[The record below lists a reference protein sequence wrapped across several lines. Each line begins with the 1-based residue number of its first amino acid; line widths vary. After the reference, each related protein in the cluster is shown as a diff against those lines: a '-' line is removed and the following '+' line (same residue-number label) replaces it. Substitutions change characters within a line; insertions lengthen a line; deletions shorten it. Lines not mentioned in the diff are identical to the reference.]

1 MYSLLPPPNK
11 TESPAW
17 RASEV
22 FDYYFSSS
30 GSKEWDCTYQ
40 NQLNTYLVNP
50 SKLKNSY
57 IDRAYT
63 LYYLPFSRSAL
74 NALLM
79 AGDSLY
85 NIAKKIEEDETTVL
99 LYSKLFFDTSV
110 FANKLVKMSFIRQM
124 GSSGKHEE
132 FDKALM
138 TSAIQLGPGYV
149 YWKLGLS
156 DAYDLA
162 PDRVVINM
170 MADSYWKFN
179 EMKIKNNFDITKES
193 RAWIPAALSAAGM
206 AAKNNKATTSESENV
221 KIKLLSIAK
230 TIPASEIL
238 NDLKG

>member
-1 MYSLLPPPNK
+1 MYSLLPAPNK
-11 TESPAW
+11 TESPSW
-17 RASEV
+17 RAIEV
-22 FDYYFSSS
+22 FEHFSSSS
-30 GSKEWDCTYQ
+30 GSKDWGCPYK
-40 NQLNTYLVNP
+40 NQLNDYLV
-50 SKLKNSY
+50 KKDKFKNSQ
-57 IDRAYT
+57 IDRAYA

-85 NIAKKIEEDETTVL
+85 NISRKIEEEENTVL
-99 LYSKLFFDTSV
+99 LYSKLFFDISV
-110 FANKLVKMSFIRQM
+110 FPNKLIKMAFIRQM
-124 GSSGKHEE
+124 SASNKQEE

-156 DAYDLA
+156 DSYDLA
-162 PDRVVINM
+162 PDRVVVNM
-170 MADSYWKFN
+170 MADAYWKFN

-193 RAWIPAALSAAGM
+193 RSWIPAALSAAGM
-206 AAKNNKATTSESENV
+206 AAKNSKATTSESENV